1 MPSRT
6 TWARLAAAA
15 MLVMLATGCA
25 GAKEDPSMLEGR
37 EWKAVEVRE
46 AGGGLVP
53 VPADVTVSARFAE
66 ARVSGSGGVNSY
78 GGAYTVSGSNQIAI
92 GPVNATL
99 MAGPEPAMSVES
111 AYFAALETA
120 TRYRVTADTLELLD
134 ESATVYV
141 RFE

>member
-1 MPSRT
+1 MPFRT
-6 TWARLAAAA
+6 IWALLAAAA
-15 MLVMLATGCA
+15 LVVLAAGCA

-46 AGGGLVP
+46 AGGELVP
-53 VPADVTVSARFAE
+53 VPADVTVTARFAE
-66 ARVSGSGGVNSY
+66 ERISGSGGVNSY
-78 GGAYTVSGSNQIAI
+78 GGSYTTSGSNLIAI

-99 MAGPEPAMSVES
+99 MAGPEPAMSIES

-120 TRYRVTADTLELLD
+120 TRYRVTAGSLELLD
-134 ESATVYV
+134 ESAMVYV